1 LNNYAF
7 FCILNSYVIVIES
20 DFFIFSYAGSQT
32 PTQAFGSTCIGKSG
46 FGGQRGGSR
55 IASYSAT
62 AEADSGTSGQ
72 TAKLASISAMP
83 VYKDKS
89 HEELR
94 WEDYQLGD
102 KGAFFI
108 LKIK

>member
-1 LNNYAF
+1 MHF
-7 FCILNSYVIVIES
+7 FVSYVIVIES

-32 PTQAFGSTCIGKSG
+32 PTQAFGSTGIGQSG

-62 AEADSGTSGQ
+62 VEADSGTSGQ
-72 TAKLASISAMP
+72 AAKLESISAMP